1 MLKRRFVLFGLIGLL
16 AAGLGLGCFL
26 LMMQDSISPG
36 EPGRPDQ
43 GVARREHPDS
53 SVRDSKTG
61 AARPTGISGTSSD
74 DGKDSED
81 APAKEQGSR
90 TGPNQQ
96 PIDSKTD
103 ANEQGASEF
112 EEVTGE
118 GEDRPAQS
126 GKDDREV
133 ELTVKISGRV
143 IDEALQGIAG
153 AEVRAWYTFR
163 TPDGKEAAPTYYA
176 RPAAVSGEDGRY
188 STVMKARVSVGTSTF
203 DAFLSASATG
213 FATEGSV
220 EVRGLK
226 EGDVRTGI
234 DIKMLAAGAVIG
246 RVLDQS
252 GNAIAGVR
260 VYGKLHRAGYPEPM
274 QSDVVRTN
282 QDGQYR
288 IPGMLSGGWSIYAS
302 SADHGIP
309 SPVAVTVIPG
319 AEVAAPDLVLS
330 PATTIRLKLLKP
342 DASPLTKEPNGKA
355 PRVIAAVRPH
365 RIAHILY
372 PDADG
377 TIVVPR
383 VPADA
388 VELTIEVAGY
398 EPHSLSLPRLIEGH
412 QNDLADVTLRAAQ
425 NSREAE
431 LSVARK

>member
-36 EPGRPDQ
+36 GSERPDQ
-43 GVARREHPDS
+43 GVARHEHPDS
-53 SVRDSKTG
+53 SVRDSKTA

-118 GEDRPAQS
+118 GEDRPGQPVN
-126 GKDDREV
+126 GNQEV

-143 IDEALQGIAG
+143 IDEALQGIVG

-163 TPDGKEAAPTYYA
+163 TPDGKEQSPTYYA

-213 FATEGSV
+213 FATEDSV

-252 GNAIAGVR
+252 GNAIAGTI
-260 VYGKLHRAGYPEPM
+260 VYGMLHRVGYPEPM
-274 QSDVVRTN
+274 QSEVVRAN

-288 IPGMLSGGWSIYAS
+288 IPGMRAGGWSIYAI
-302 SADHGIP
+302 SAEHDIP
-309 SPVAVTVIPG
+309 SPVAVTVVPG
-319 AEVAAPDLVLS
+319 AEVAAADLVLS

-355 PRVIAAVRPH
+355 PRVIARVRPH
-365 RIAHILY
+365 RIAHILH
-372 PDADG
+372 PDANG
-377 TIVVPR
+377 NIVITR

-388 VELTIEVAGY
+388 AELTIEVAGY
-398 EPHSLSLPRLIEGH
+398 EPHSLTLPRLIEGQ
-412 QNDLADVTLRAAQ
+412 QNDLADIALRAVE
-425 NSREAE
+425 NSRQAE
-431 LSVARK
+431 LSVAHK